1 MHHVQPE
8 PGPLAHAFGPKKGLE
23 DARLPLGRNSRTVVG
38 DLHKHVI
45 IFSHGAHEKMITCL
59 WRSPTTVREFR
70 PRCSRASS
78 SPFLRP
84 KAWAREPGSAW
95 TWCIAS

>member
-1 MHHVQPE
+1 MHHVQAE
-8 PGPLAHAFGPKKGLE
+8 PGSLAHAFGRKKGLE
-23 DARLPLGRNSRTVVG
+23 DARLHLGRNSRTVVG

-45 IFSHGAHEKMITCL
+45 IFSCAPCEKMITCL

-70 PRCSRASS
+70 PRGSRASS
-78 SPFLRP
+78 SPFLGP
-84 KAWAREPGSAW
+84 KAWARGPGSGW